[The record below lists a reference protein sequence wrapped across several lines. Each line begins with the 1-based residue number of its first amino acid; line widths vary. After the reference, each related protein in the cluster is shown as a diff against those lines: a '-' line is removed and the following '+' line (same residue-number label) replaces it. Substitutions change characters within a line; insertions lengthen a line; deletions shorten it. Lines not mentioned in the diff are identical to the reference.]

1 MPNYPSPLLSDVAIP
16 QQGQSTTSNWVQPTL
31 LLLDVL
37 AFPKYQINNPPALQ
51 LSGGSLIGGLGLW
64 PLGKGRRDAFNDVSQ
79 GRLARHASAVVLLE
93 AVLGQRMLHTEL
105 GRGRCKP
112 DAVLRDASER
122 SGVLRED
129 FFDDERGLVV
139 VVVEDLEVLRRLD
152 DGGLAEPGDLG
163 PRAALNFADKLNL
176 KMIQF

>member
-1 MPNYPSPLLSDVAIP
+1 M
-16 QQGQSTTSNWVQPTL
+16 
-31 LLLDVL
+31 
-37 AFPKYQINNPPALQ
+37 
-51 LSGGSLIGGLGLW
+51 
-64 PLGKGRRDAFNDVSQ
+64 
-79 GRLARHASAVVLLE
+79 LLE

-112 DAVLRDASER
+112 DAVLRDASES

-129 FFDDERGLVV
+129 FLDDERGLVV

-152 DGGLAEPGDLG
+152 DGGLTEPGDLG
-163 PRAALNFADKLNL
+163 PRTSLNFADKLNL

>member
-1 MPNYPSPLLSDVAIP
+1 
-16 QQGQSTTSNWVQPTL
+16 
-31 LLLDVL
+31 
-37 AFPKYQINNPPALQ
+37 
-51 LSGGSLIGGLGLW
+51 
-64 PLGKGRRDAFNDVSQ
+64 
-79 GRLARHASAVVLLE
+79 
-93 AVLGQRMLHTEL
+93 MLHTEL

-112 DAVLRDASER
+112 DAVLRDASES

-129 FFDDERGLVV
+129 FLDDERGLVV

-152 DGGLAEPGDLG
+152 DGGLTEPGDLG

>member
-1 MPNYPSPLLSDVAIP
+1 MRPKGEPALKLRGGPLLS
-16 QQGQSTTSNWVQPTL
+16 
-31 LLLDVL
+31 
-37 AFPKYQINNPPALQ
+37 
-51 LSGGSLIGGLGLW
+51 GLGLW

-112 DAVLRDASER
+112 DAVLRDASES

-129 FFDDERGLVV
+129 FLDDERGLVV

-152 DGGLAEPGDLG
+152 DGRLTEPGDLR
-163 PRAALNFADKLNL
+163 PRIALDLADEFNL
-176 KMIQF
+176 IARHKCYYLVEGMEGFKSRSCEV